1 MNLVGKIFTFLIF
14 VMCVVFGTFA
24 LMVHAAH
31 KNWREVVVAP
41 KVGLNDKL
49 EDAKKLEQK
58 LLDEKKNLET
68 ALNDEKARTQRRLIA
83 LEEQK
88 KSAVAERDENERKLQ
103 IEEGKSR
110 ELALAISGVHQRL
123 GVLQTAID
131 RMRDAIKTGVEERN
145 STQKVLL
152 DTTDKLMNAVA
163 ERERLVKLGKELAAQ
178 SLKLKEAL
186 SFYKL
191 SADGDYKG
199 KDPPPVEGEVT
210 SAPRPDVVE
219 ISIGAD
225 DGIRKGH
232 KFVVTRPSTG
242 RYIGMIEV
250 IQVDYPNRAVCRPD
264 KSTLTDQIQKGDHV
278 KANLSKVR

>member
-14 VMCVVFGTFA
+14 LMCVVFGAFA

-31 KNWREVVVAP
+31 KNWREVVVA
-41 KVGLNDKL
+41 KDGLNDKL
-49 EDAKKLEQK
+49 TEANKLKQD
-58 LLDEKKNLET
+58 LLDEKKILET

-88 KSAVAERDENERKLQ
+88 KGVVSELDENQRKLQ

-110 ELALAISGVHQRL
+110 VLALAIREVHQRL

-131 RMRDAIKTGVEERN
+131 GMQKEIKIGVDERN
-145 STQKVLL
+145 STQKTLL

-163 ERERLVKLGKELAAQ
+163 ERERLMKLQRELAAQ
-178 SLKLKEAL
+178 SIKLKELLQYAKV
-186 SFYKL
+186 SENDK
-191 SADGDYKG
+191 AKN
-199 KDPPPVEGEVT
+199 PPEGLEGEVT
-210 SAPRPDVVE
+210 SAPRPEVVE
-219 ISIGAD
+219 ISLGAD

-242 RYIGMIEV
+242 KYIGMIEV

-264 KSTLTDQIQKGDHV
+264 KSMQNDPIQKGDHV